1 MNVLTRLRALKL
13 RYKLALALIL
23 ILAGLTGYARWDS
36 TRGLETP
43 LTDEFAQKA
52 PGHAKELIVFA
63 HGFAKGIKPL
73 LPVIE
78 AVRKAHPDADVLFFS
93 FSGHVFSNASTF
105 GIAAQ
110 MDDRLNQLAGDGQY
124 DRIHLVGYS
133 SGALLLRKAYVY
145 GRGHLEDHPLSTDA
159 HEAKRQPQGW
169 VRHVD
174 RIVLLAGMNRGW
186 TQDDPTITAPLW
198 KKALNAFG
206 VFIGKISGS
215 GKFILSLRRGEPF
228 VANLR
233 LQWLDTFNR
242 SGDAVPDIPQPTVIQ
257 LLGKNDDVVSQ
268 DDNRDVIVAKDFIW
282 VGVSET
288 DHASILDLEQ
298 PVYGAERRT
307 KILQALGNE
316 AEVEELKRKNAVPD
330 SREDPAVTTVVFVL
344 HGIRDMGEWTS
355 QFEEPMQERF
365 RALHAGTSDKLILHR
380 PGYGYFPMGPFLLW
394 SDRQRNV
401 RWFMDEVTELKA
413 KYPNLKQLHVIA
425 HSNGTYVVASALR
438 NYRTLKVGNLALAG
452 SVLPS
457 GFEWKKYESRVT
469 NIRNYVGADDLVVGI
484 FPHLFE
490 VDGFHW
496 INPDLGGAGFNGF
509 NENFGKAL
517 ETKFLKGGHAAA
529 LQAENI
535 PGIVSFILQ
544 GERVDPDALVV
555 GAQEGGAS
563 MLSKLCWLVWIA
575 LVGIIVGLGF
585 LVAYVARWVYRRKTP
600 RRFSQGAV
608 SGIVGVSYALFVLM
622 LLNTV

>member
-1 MNVLTRLRALKL
+1 MNVVARLWALRL
-13 RYKLALALIL
+13 RYKLAFALVL
-23 ILAGLTGYARWDS
+23 VLAGFAGYAKWDS

-43 LTDEFAQKA
+43 LTDEFAQKV

-73 LPVIE
+73 LPVID
-78 AVRKAHPDADVLFFS
+78 AVKKAHPDADVMFFS

-110 MDDRLNQLAGDGQY
+110 MDNRLNQLAGDGQY

-159 HEAKRQPQGW
+159 HEAKRRPQGW

-186 TQDDPTITAPLW
+186 TQDDPTITVPVW
-198 KKALNAFG
+198 KKALNSFG
-206 VFIGKISGS
+206 VFIGRISGS

-242 SGDAVPDIPQPTVIQ
+242 AGDMAPDIPQPTVIQ
-257 LLGKNDDVVSQ
+257 LLGRNDDVVSQ

-282 VGVSET
+282 VQVSET

-298 PVYGAERRT
+298 PIYGAERRT

-316 AEVEELKRKNAVPD
+316 TEVEDLERMNAVPD

-355 QFEEPMQERF
+355 QFEEPMQKGF
-365 RALHAGTSDKLILHR
+365 SALHPDSNEKLIVHR

-425 HSNGTYVVASALR
+425 HSNGTYVAASALK
-438 NYRTLKVGNLALAG
+438 NYRTLKLGNVALAG

-457 GFEWKKYESRVT
+457 GFEWKKYEGRVT
-469 NIRNYVGADDLVVGI
+469 NVRNYVGADDLVVGV

-509 NENFGKAL
+509 NENFGKAM

-529 LQAENI
+529 LQTGNI
-535 PGIVSFILQ
+535 TGIVSFILQ
-544 GERVDPDALVV
+544 GKREDPNALIV
-555 GAQEGGAS
+555 GEQSDLAS
-563 MLSKLCWLVWIA
+563 ILSRLCWLVWIL
-575 LVGIIVGLGF
+575 LVGIIVGGGF
-585 LVAYVARWVYRRKTP
+585 LVAYIARRVHRRKTP
-600 RRFSQGAV
+600 RRFSESAV
-608 SGIVGVSYALFVLM
+608 AGVVGLSYALFILM